1 MKTKA
6 KPTLA
11 RLISRAGNIPESLI
25 RATVRQCGGWE
36 NFTGR
41 APDVVNHGADG
52 GFSGFIYYKET
63 VAFARRN
70 RAAIVKLCEDMAE
83 GIGEPGP
90 IALVRGFR
98 CLSDSIEA
106 EVAASL
112 YGRGDGDT
120 QVSNALA
127 WFALEEVS
135 RAFVDMQED

>member
-1 MKTKA
+1 MKTKT

-11 RLISRAGNIPESLI
+11 RLISSAGNIPESLI
-25 RATVRQCGGWE
+25 RATVRQCGGWDR
-36 NFTGR
+36 FTDR
-41 APDVVNHGADG
+41 APDVTNHGADG

-63 VAFARRN
+63 LAFTRRN
-70 RAAIVKLCEDMAE
+70 RAAIVKLCEDMAKE
-83 GIGEPGP
+83 IGESGP
-90 IALVRGFR
+90 VALVKGFR
-98 CLSDSIEA
+98 CLSGSSES

-135 RAFVDMQED
+135 RAFVDMRED